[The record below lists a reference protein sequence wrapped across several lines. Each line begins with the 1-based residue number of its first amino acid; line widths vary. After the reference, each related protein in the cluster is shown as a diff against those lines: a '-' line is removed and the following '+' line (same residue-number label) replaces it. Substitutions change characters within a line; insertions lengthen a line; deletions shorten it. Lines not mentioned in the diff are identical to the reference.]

1 MDRSS
6 PQDVTIID
14 KDESSEQSYNV
25 VDGFV
30 IEDSKSP
37 FPVSVCLSVL
47 VCVVFPVSFLLIWVY
62 VYIVQQ

>member
-37 FPVSVCLSVL
+37 FPVSVC
-47 VCVVFPVSFLLIWVY
+47 VC
-62 VYIVQQ
+62 